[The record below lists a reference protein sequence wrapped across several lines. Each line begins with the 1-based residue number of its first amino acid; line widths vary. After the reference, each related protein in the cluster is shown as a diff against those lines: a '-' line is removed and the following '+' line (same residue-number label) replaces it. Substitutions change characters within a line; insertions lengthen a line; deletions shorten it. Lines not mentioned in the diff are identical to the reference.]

1 MRDIK
6 GYESLY
12 AVTSCGKI
20 FSYRKKKFLSPR
32 KNNSGYLRVAL
43 YKDGKAKDF
52 LVHRLVAEA
61 YLPNPANL
69 PQVNHIDE
77 DKTNN
82 ALLNLEWCTAAE
94 NVNYSQARKVICLET
109 NEVFD
114 SMTLA
119 AQAKNINVGN
129 ISNVCQGKLKTTGNL
144 HWRYYEEQEN

>member
-119 AQAKNINVGN
+119 A
-129 ISNVCQGKLKTTGNL
+129 
-144 HWRYYEEQEN
+144 